1 MPIDAMSN
9 REAYLAM
16 FAFLQ
21 QQYVLSRGDEI
32 GALLGSMALL
42 PDGRP
47 ADQALAQDWDQAV
60 ARACSGVVDATLR
73 LGEKP

>member
-21 QQYVLSRGDEI
+21 QQYSLSPSDDI
-32 GALLGSMALL
+32 GALLGSMVLL

-47 ADQALAQDWDQAV
+47 ADQALAQDWNEAV
-60 ARACSGVVDATLR
+60 ARACSGVVDATLQ